1 MTTDLS
7 YEDSMQYRVVK
18 NHEEQFS
25 IWPVGRD
32 LPLGWEATGF
42 DGAKEV
48 CLAHIETV
56 WTDMRPLSLRKEMER
71 LAAMPLAASVANGTA
86 PAGPS
91 LVERLS
97 SGEHDVIAVTRPAH
111 SKEALK
117 EAIERGFVQ
126 IEFINTQGGT
136 VLGFPIDLDESDI
149 SATLNED
156 NQGKDIKLSG
166 MLTLNFQKVRCIAS
180 INLQSLKGN
189 GRLELLN

>member
-1 MTTDLS
+1 MTDLN

-25 IWPVGRD
+25 IWPIGRD
-32 LPLGWEATGF
+32 LPLGWEAAGV
-42 DGAKEV
+42 DGSKEA
-48 CLAHIETV
+48 CLAYIETT

-71 LAAMPLAASVANGTA
+71 LAAMPLPTSISTDTA

-97 SGEHDVIAVTRPAH
+97 TGDHDVIAVTRPAY
-111 SKEALK
+111 SKNQLI

-126 IEFINTQGGT
+126 IEFMNTQGGT
-136 VLGFPIDLDESDI
+136 VLGFPIDVDESDI
-149 SATLNED
+149 SATLNTED
-156 NQGKDIKLSG
+156 ESGDIKLTG
-166 MLTLNFQKVRCIAS
+166 ILTLNFQKVRCIAN
-180 INLQSLKGN
+180 INLQSLKGS